1 MFYER
6 KKYKEIKKLF
16 YYDEI
21 VVLTGMRRVGK
32 TTLMKRIFDE
42 LENSNKVLLN
52 MENPLDQTLFEE
64 LDFNNIPG
72 NLSAMGINTD
82 EKAYIFIDE
91 IQNFPKIVLPIKYLY
106 DHYNIKFFVT
116 GSSSYYLKNLFPES
130 LSGRKVIVELFPLDF
145 EEFLVFKGKDI
156 AFKTDFEEK
165 ARKKNLVRYEKNK
178 ILYEEYLKYGGFPQV
193 VLAPTI
199 DKKEMYLKDI
209 FSSYFEQDVKSL
221 ADFKNI
227 NSLRDL
233 IILLISRIG
242 SKIDISKI
250 SSILGISRPTVYS
263 YLSFLEQTFFIF
275 LINQFSKNADREMS
289 GAKKVYFCDT
299 GIINYLSNGSGN
311 GSILENAVFNNLRQF
326 GKIQYYQ
333 NRHGSEIDF
342 VLRDL
347 NTAIEVKSKAIP
359 QHINKLMRL
368 SNTVGLKNYFVV
380 SKEFV
385 NNDKIIQASDL

>member
-6 KKYKEIKKLF
+6 KKYKELKKLF
-16 YYDEI
+16 SYDEI
-21 VVLTGMRRVGK
+21 IVLTGMRRVGK
-32 TTLMKRIFDE
+32 TTLMKQIFDE
-42 LENSNKVLLN
+42 LDNSNKVLLN

-64 LDFNNIPG
+64 LDFNNIPA
-72 NLSAMGINTD
+72 NLSSMGINTN
-82 EKAYIFIDE
+82 EKAFVFIDE
-91 IQNFPKIVLPIKYLY
+91 IQNFPKIVLPIKYLF

-116 GSSSYYLKNLFPES
+116 GSISYYLKNLFPES

-145 EEFLVFKGKDI
+145 EEFLVFKGKDVS
-156 AFKTDFEEK
+156 FENNFEEK
-165 ARKKNLVRYEKNK
+165 AKSKNIVRYEKNK
-178 ILYEEYLKYGGFPQV
+178 VLYEEYIKYGGFPQV

-199 DKKEMYLKDI
+199 GKKEMYLKEI
-209 FSSYFEQDVKSL
+209 FTSYFEQDVKSL

-227 NSLRDL
+227 SSLRNL
-233 IILLISRIG
+233 ILLLISRIG

-250 SSILGISRPTVYS
+250 ASTLGISRPTVYS
-263 YLSFLEQTFFIF
+263 YLSFLEQTYFIF
-275 LINQFSKNADREMS
+275 LINQYSNNTDREMS

-299 GIINYLSNGSGN
+299 GIANYLSNSSEN

-342 VLRDL
+342 VLSDL
-347 NTAIEVKSKAIP
+347 KLAIEVKTKAIP

-368 SNTVGLKNYFVV
+368 SNTVGLKNYYVV

-385 NNDKIIQASDL
+385 DNDKIIQASDI